1 MKQLDL
7 KKYRDQFTGYTEL
20 RVQENRDCSI
30 VMVDGSVVKNSTS
43 SESGVS
49 ARSYCRGSWGFASS
63 PEINEGTIKNIVQTA
78 SGNALFLDRHE
89 SRGEPE
95 LPVSFS
101 MGEWDLTTKA
111 QVSSQKNRIGFV
123 KEIDAYIK
131 EKFTKI
137 SSRTVVINGLDM
149 EKQLITSTGSI
160 AYSMTPRYL
169 LYTVLSVN
177 TKSGPVELFDVA
189 CSTGQF
195 EDVFIKPSLFYEKL
209 DRLYEHLLMKAEGV
223 FPRAGISECILDA
236 DLAGILAHEAI
247 GHTTEADLVRGGSV
261 AADYMGKT
269 VASPLISLVD
279 FAHTAMG
286 ETCPVPVH
294 IDDEGTPANDVTIIE
309 NGVLKSYMHN
319 RDSALEFNVE
329 PAGNARAYRFND
341 EPLIRMRNTAILPG
355 TSSLDEMI
363 ESVEDG
369 YYLIRSSNGQA
380 DSTSEFMFGVVL
392 GYEIRNGRLGRA
404 LKDTTISGVAF
415 EMLKTV
421 TAVSRDMSWN
431 CAGMCG
437 KKQPIPVGMGGP
449 AVKCMVNIGGR

>member
-63 PEINEGTIKNIVQTA
+63 PEINEGTIKSIVQTA

-160 AYSMTPRYL
+160 AYSMTPRCL

-189 CSTGQF
+189 GSTGQF
-195 EDVFIKPSLFYEKL
+195 EDIFVKPSLFYEKREYSPEL
-209 DRLYEHLLMKAEGV
+209 GSVNAFLMPTLPVFLLMRQSATPPRLILCGEG
-223 FPRAGISECILDA
+223 L
-236 DLAGILAHEAI
+236 LQQ
-247 GHTTEADLVRGGSV
+247 TTWEKQLQ
-261 AADYMGKT
+261 
-269 VASPLISLVD
+269 
-279 FAHTAMG
+279 
-286 ETCPVPVH
+286 
-294 IDDEGTPANDVTIIE
+294 
-309 NGVLKSYMHN
+309 
-319 RDSALEFNVE
+319 AL
-329 PAGNARAYRFND
+329 
-341 EPLIRMRNTAILPG
+341 
-355 TSSLDEMI
+355 
-363 ESVEDG
+363 
-369 YYLIRSSNGQA
+369 
-380 DSTSEFMFGVVL
+380 
-392 GYEIRNGRLGRA
+392 
-404 LKDTTISGVAF
+404 
-415 EMLKTV
+415 
-421 TAVSRDMSWN
+421 
-431 CAGMCG
+431 
-437 KKQPIPVGMGGP
+437 
-449 AVKCMVNIGGR
+449 